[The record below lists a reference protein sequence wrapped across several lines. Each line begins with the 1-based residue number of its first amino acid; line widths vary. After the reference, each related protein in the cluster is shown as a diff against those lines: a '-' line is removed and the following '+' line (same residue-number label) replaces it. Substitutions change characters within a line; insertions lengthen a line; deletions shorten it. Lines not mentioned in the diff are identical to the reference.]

1 MKNITL
7 KPRVSEKAY
16 AMSQAGSVYVF
27 VVPTSANKNTVAQA
41 VASQF
46 SVTVEAVNIVVSK
59 GKAISSY
66 RKRSRAIAGKRATTK
81 KAYVTLKK
89 GDTIAVFAS
98 DEADDAKKTKAK
110 KAKETK

>member
-1 MKNITL
+1 MKDVTL

-16 AMSQAGSVYVF
+16 AMSQTGSVYVF
-27 VVPTSANKNTVAQA
+27 VVPTSANKHTVAQA
-41 VASQF
+41 VESQF
-46 SVTVEAVNIVVSK
+46 GVTVEAVNIVVAK

-66 RKRSRAIAGKRATTK
+66 RKRSRAIAGRRATTK

-89 GDTIAVFAS
+89 GDSIAIFTS

-110 KAKETK
+110 AKETK